1 MKKNLTE
8 IVFVLDRS
16 GSMTPLEED
25 TIGGFN
31 EFIEKQRKIEGE
43 AYITTVLFDT
53 SYQVLHEHVALDEV
67 KPLTK
72 DDYSARGG
80 TALLDAVGRTI
91 DNLGVRLS
99 NTPEEERP
107 EHVIFVITTDGEENS
122 SMSYSLQKV
131 REMIAHQQE
140 KYSWQFIFLGAN
152 MDAVSE
158 AGKLGIC
165 ASHAAN
171 LTPSHSGVRNMY
183 SRALNDV
190 VYSARIG
197 FFDIGSDWKSS
208 LETDEK

>member
-1 MKKNLTE
+1 M
-8 IVFVLDRS
+8 
-16 GSMTPLEED
+16 
-25 TIGGFN
+25 
-31 EFIEKQRKIEGE
+31 
-43 AYITTVLFDT
+43 
-53 SYQVLHEHVALDEV
+53 LHEHVALDEV

-72 DDYSARGG
+72 DDYSACGG

-131 REMIAHQQE
+131 REMIEHQQE

-171 LTPSHSGVRNMY
+171 FTPSHSGVRSMY

-197 FFDIGSDWKSS
+197 IFDIGSDWKSS

>member
-1 MKKNLTE
+1 M
-8 IVFVLDRS
+8 
-16 GSMTPLEED
+16 
-25 TIGGFN
+25 
-31 EFIEKQRKIEGE
+31 
-43 AYITTVLFDT
+43 
-53 SYQVLHEHVALDEV
+53 LHEHVALDEV

-158 AGKLGIC
+158 AGKLGIS
-165 ASHAAN
+165 AKYAAN
-171 LTPSHSGVRNMY
+171 FAPSRRGVSQMY
-183 SRALNDV
+183 RVALDEV
-190 VYSARIG
+190 MCSARVG
-197 FFDIGSDWKSS
+197 SDIGSDWKSS
-208 LETDEK
+208 LDTDE